1 MPFETE
7 RIVATQAVVKACRLC
22 ETVRSSLSSGGSI
35 LKKDR
40 TPVTVADFGSQALI
54 NLELMS
60 SFNYP
65 VMAEEEGSAL
75 QSPDY
80 NHIKSKVLEYVDGIY
95 PGLSEEK
102 VLAAINNS
110 NYKGGHTGRFW
121 TLDPIDGTKGFLRN
135 DQYAI
140 ALALIENGKVVLGI
154 LGCPNLPRN
163 LENPDAQKGC
173 LFIAVRGKGTV
184 TRQLDDPEERPVVVA
199 DIDDPSRAIVC
210 ESVEPS
216 HSSQTDSDRFR
227 EILKIQSPPIR
238 MDSQCKYGLVA
249 RGDSSIYLRI
259 PTSSR
264 YTEKVWDHAAGWIIV
279 EEAGGRVA
287 DVFGNPVDFSVG
299 RGLERNKGIV
309 ATNGTLHSRIISAL
323 TRLIKDGGR
332 HE

>member
-7 RIVATQAVVKACRLC
+7 RIIATQAVVKACRLC
-22 ETVRSSLSSGGSI
+22 ETVRSSLSSGESI

-65 VMAEEEGSAL
+65 VMAEEEGS
-75 QSPDY
+75 
-80 NHIKSKVLEYVDGIY
+80 
-95 PGLSEEK
+95 
-102 VLAAINNS
+102 INNS

-135 DQYAI
+135 EQYAI

-173 LFIAVRGKGTV
+173 LFIAVRGRGTV
-184 TRQLDDPEERPVVVA
+184 MRQLDDPEERPVVVA

-216 HSSQTDSDRFR
+216 HSSQTDSDKFR

-259 PTSSR
+259 PTSSG

-279 EEAGGRVA
+279 EEAGGRVT

-299 RGLERNKGIV
+299 RGLECNKGIV
-309 ATNGTLHSRIISAL
+309 ATNRRLHSRIISAL
-323 TRLIKDGGR
+323 KDGVR
-332 HE
+332 HLFEKL